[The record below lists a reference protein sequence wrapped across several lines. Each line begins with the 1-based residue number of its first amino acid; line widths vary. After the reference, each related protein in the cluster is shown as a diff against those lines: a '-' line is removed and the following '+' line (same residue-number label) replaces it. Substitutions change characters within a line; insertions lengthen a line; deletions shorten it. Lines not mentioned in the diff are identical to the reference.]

1 MVRTIKETL
10 LKTRVALLLLSA
22 ALALAGCAH
31 GPPPQARAAAS
42 LAASQPA
49 PAAVRSLG
57 FLGGAVVTRASS
69 GLLRDFGGISG
80 ADWDPATN
88 TWYLLSDDRS
98 DKAPARFYTASIALD
113 RTGIRSIDI
122 TSAVTLKRPDGSPY
136 PAYRQGSEVA
146 DPEAI
151 RIDPASGTL
160 FWSSEG
166 DRRLGLSPFVRQ
178 AARDGAFAGEVS
190 LPANLATRTDM
201 ERGARNNL
209 AIEGLAFTPSG
220 SLWVAMEAP
229 LYEDGAVASRT
240 AGAMARFTKLD
251 PQRRVVGQYAYAL
264 DPIPRDATGGKS
276 RSDNGVSEILAIGE
290 DTLLVIERCGYE
302 VAELVFRFAIR
313 VYEVRLGAATNIA
326 GVDSLAGARYVPMS
340 KRLVLDL
347 DQAGIGLVDNIEAA
361 AWGPRLP
368 NGNAT
373 LMLVSDDNFAP
384 HQVNQF
390 LAFEVFER

>member
-1 MVRTIKETL
+1 M
-10 LKTRVALLLLSA
+10 KTRFAVLLLCG

-31 GPPPQARAAAS
+31 SPQPQARALAS
-42 LAASQPA
+42 PTALRQA

-57 FLGGAVVTRASS
+57 FLGGAVVTRASA
-69 GLLRDFGGISG
+69 GVTRDFGGISG

-98 DKAPARFYTASIALD
+98 DKAPARFYTAAIAFD
-113 RTGIRSIDI
+113 GTGIRSIDI
-122 TSAVTLKRPDGSPY
+122 ASAVTLKRPDGSPY
-136 PAYRQGSEVA
+136 RASRQGGEVA

-151 RIDPASGTL
+151 RFDAASGTL

-166 DRRLGLSPFVRQ
+166 DRRLGLSPFVRR
-178 AARDGAFAGEVS
+178 AARDGTFAGEVPM
-190 LPANLATRTDM
+190 PANLATRTDT

-209 AIEGLAFTPSG
+209 SIEGIAFTPAG

-229 LYEDGAVASRT
+229 LYEDGPVASRG
-240 AGAMARFTKLD
+240 AGTTARFTKLD
-251 PQRRVVGQYAYAL
+251 AQRRVVGQYAYPV
-264 DPIPRDATGGKS
+264 DPIPRDATGGKL
-276 RSDNGVSEILAIGE
+276 RSDNGVSEILAIDE

-302 VAELVFRFAIR
+302 VAELVFQFAIR
-313 VYEVRLGAATNIA
+313 VYEVKLGAATNIA
-326 GVDSLAGARYVPMS
+326 GVESLAGAHYVPMS

-347 DQAGIGLVDNIEAA
+347 NQAGIGNIDNIEAA
-361 AWGPRLP
+361 SWGPRLA